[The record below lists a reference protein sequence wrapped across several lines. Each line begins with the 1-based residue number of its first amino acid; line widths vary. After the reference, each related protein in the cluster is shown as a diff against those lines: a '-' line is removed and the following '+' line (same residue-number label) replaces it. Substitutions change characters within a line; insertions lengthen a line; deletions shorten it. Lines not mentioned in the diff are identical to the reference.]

1 MKKEQ
6 EAAQPQG
13 SHLVN
18 VNDFL
23 QELCLLSLGL
33 EAAGCV
39 LNLSLRLGHCP
50 SLQSQDEERAR
61 VAHYE
66 SGYST
71 GLHSGAG

>member
-23 QELCLLSLGL
+23 QELCLLSLG
-33 EAAGCV
+33 AGDSRV
-39 LNLSLRLGHCP
+39 WAESVSLAWSLSKFAEPGRG
-50 SLQSQDEERAR
+50 EGK
-61 VAHYE
+61 
-66 SGYST
+66 SGT
-71 GLHSGAG
+71 L